1 MPLDRI
7 CLGSRYHRSGGIFNF
22 RRRRGAGS
30 LTSQPRR
37 RYIPAVNETPTVLLY
52 AALTGFSLMLGVMI
66 GTALKIRQKII
77 AAIMAF
83 GAGVLI
89 CALTFGLMEE
99 AFKHGGFD
107 AVIIG
112 FLSGGLVFISG
123 DVLIHRIGGRSA
135 RHKGH
140 VKTAKKT
147 NGQAIVLG
155 SLLDGIPESIAL
167 GVALLSRNGIGLLM
181 LVAIFLSNLPES
193 LSSIDDL
200 RKEGFST
207 RRIYLVWSLVSVCVA
222 ASVVLSF
229 LFLEK
234 LDPNTLGIIESF
246 ASGAILAMLADG
258 MMPEA
263 YEDGGFLIGFLTMLG
278 FLTAFILSK
287 A

>member
-1 MPLDRI
+1 V
-7 CLGSRYHRSGGIFNF
+7 FK
-22 RRRRGAGS
+22 
-30 LTSQPRR
+30 T
-37 RYIPAVNETPTVLLY
+37 TTVFLY
-52 AALTGFSLMLGVMI
+52 AFLTGFSLILGVII
-66 GTALKIRQKII
+66 GTSLKISQKMI

-83 GAGVLI
+83 GSGVLI

-112 FLSGGLVFISG
+112 FLLGGLVFISG
-123 DVLIHRIGGRSA
+123 DFLIHRIGGRN
-135 RHKGH
+135 HKGKAH
-140 VKTAKKT
+140 FKSTRET
-147 NGQAIVLG
+147 NGKVIVLG

-167 GVALLSRNGIGLLM
+167 GVALLSQKGIGLLM

-200 RKEGFST
+200 QREGFPKK
-207 RRIYLVWSLVSVCVA
+207 RIYLIWSIVSVCVA

-229 LFLEK
+229 LFLKK
-234 LDPNTLGIIESF
+234 LDLNSLGMIESF
-246 ASGAILAMLADG
+246 ASGAILAMLADS

-287 A
+287 I

>member
-1 MPLDRI
+1 MI
-7 CLGSRYHRSGGIFNF
+7 KI
-22 RRRRGAGS
+22 A
-30 LTSQPRR
+30 
-37 RYIPAVNETPTVLLY
+37 TVLLY
-52 AALTGFSLMLGVMI
+52 ASLTGFSLILGVII
-66 GTALKIRQKII
+66 GTTLKISQKII

-83 GAGVLI
+83 GSGVLI

-112 FLSGGLVFISG
+112 FLLGGLVFISG
-123 DVLIHRIGGRSA
+123 DVLIHKIGGRN
-135 RHKGH
+135 HKRNVH
-140 VKTAKKT
+140 FQSTKKT

-167 GVALLSRNGIGLLM
+167 GVALLSKNGIGLLM

-200 RKEGFST
+200 EKEGFSK
-207 RRIYLVWSLVSVCVA
+207 RRIYLSWSIVSILVA

-234 LDPNTLGIIESF
+234 LDLNALGIIESF
-246 ASGAILAMLADG
+246 ASGAILAMLADS

-278 FLTAFILSK
+278 FLAAFILSK
-287 A
+287 I

>member
-1 MPLDRI
+1 MFKI
-7 CLGSRYHRSGGIFNF
+7 
-22 RRRRGAGS
+22 A
-30 LTSQPRR
+30 
-37 RYIPAVNETPTVLLY
+37 TVFLY
-52 AALTGFSLMLGVMI
+52 AFLTGFSLILGVI
-66 GTALKIRQKII
+66 LGTTFKIRQKII

-83 GAGVLI
+83 GSGVLI

-112 FLSGGLVFISG
+112 FLSGGLVFITG
-123 DVLIHRIGGRSA
+123 DVLIHRIGGRN
-135 RHKGH
+135 HKGKAH
-140 VKTAKKT
+140 HQSTKKT

-167 GVALLSRNGIGLLM
+167 GVALLSKNGIGLLM

-200 RKEGFST
+200 QKEGFSK
-207 RRIYLVWSLVSVCVA
+207 RRIYLSWSIVSILVAS
-222 ASVVLSF
+222 SVVLSF
-229 LFLEK
+229 LFLER
-234 LDPNTLGIIESF
+234 LDLNALGIIESF
-246 ASGAILAMLADG
+246 ASGAILAMLADS

-287 A
+287 I

>member
-1 MPLDRI
+1 
-7 CLGSRYHRSGGIFNF
+7 
-22 RRRRGAGS
+22 
-30 LTSQPRR
+30 
-37 RYIPAVNETPTVLLY
+37 
-52 AALTGFSLMLGVMI
+52 LTGFSLILGVI
-66 GTALKIRQKII
+66 LGTTLKIGQKVI

-83 GAGVLI
+83 GSGVLI

-112 FLSGGLVFISG
+112 FLLGGLVFISG
-123 DVLIHRIGGRSA
+123 DVLIHKIGGRS
-135 RHKGH
+135 HKRKAH
-140 VKTAKKT
+140 HPKET

-167 GVALLSRNGIGLLM
+167 GVALLSKNGIGLLM

-200 RKEGFST
+200 RREGYSQK
-207 RRIYLVWSLVSVCVA
+207 RIYLSWSIVSVLVA
-222 ASVVLSF
+222 LSVVLSF

-234 LDPNTLGIIESF
+234 LDLNALGIIESF
-246 ASGAILAMLADG
+246 ASGAILAMLADS

-263 YEDGGFLIGFLTMLG
+263 YEEGGFLIGFLTMLG
-278 FLTAFILSK
+278 FLTAFVLSK
-287 A
+287 I